1 MISHLFSNLN
11 FNESNGMNLL
21 KNYGSKMKIFIII
34 PVNNT
39 RSKEQKLLVFD
50 DSPENMYTRINEY
63 S

>member
-1 MISHLFSNLN
+1 
-11 FNESNGMNLL
+11 MNLL
-21 KNYGSKMKIFIII
+21 KNYVLLFNGSKMKIFIII